1 MYITHA
7 DMEHHPAI
15 PPIRLLLVEDQLL
28 IRQTLRSV
36 LEGFPQVQL
45 VGEAGDGEEAL
56 TYVERLKP
64 DVVLMDINMPKM
76 DGVAATRHIKSKY
89 SDVAV
94 VGITITADGY
104 HQSAMRR
111 AGAFDIISKGKASLN
126 HLYQT
131 IQNAAASTAPI

>member
-1 MYITHA
+1 M
-7 DMEHHPAI
+7 DDHPT
-15 PPIRLLLVEDQLL
+15 IRVLLVEDQLL
-28 IRQTLRSV
+28 IRQSLRSV
-36 LEGFPQVQL
+36 LEDFPQVQL
-45 VGEAGDGEEAL
+45 VGEACDGEEAL
-56 TYVERLKP
+56 LYVDQLKP

-76 DGVAATRHIKSKY
+76 DGVAATRHINNKY

-126 HLYQT
+126 QLYDT
-131 IQNAAASTAPI
+131 IQKAAATNSI